1 MGAGGPGGGDGS
13 SAAIE
18 PPRASPLRRLFTEAD
33 LSLTKR
39 PITRYPPASSLEV
52 SSIIFIFSGGG
63 GGGNPTQME
72 ADEVGMSSSRI
83 SDDDDDDDATMS
95 DIRAG

>member
-39 PITRYPPASSLEV
+39 PIARYPPASSLEV
-52 SSIIFIFSGGG
+52 SSIFIFSGG

-83 SDDDDDDDATMS
+83 SDDDDDDDNATTS